1 VIVPRPALL
10 AVEELLNPLL
20 RLDPHL
26 GARLRHHAGR
36 VLALEITGLGAAV
49 FVEILPDGLRLH
61 PRPPQPPEAWVRGG
75 PASLL
80 RVAAGAPPAACG
92 VTLDGDVG
100 LVQDL
105 AEALREADP
114 DWEEALSRLTG
125 DVIAHRVGRGV
136 RDVARFLAHAGE
148 QLRLDLSEYLRDE
161 AALAA
166 DAYAVRRW
174 MDAVDALGEETARL
188 EARVR
193 RLERRAADRRR

>member
-1 VIVPRPALL
+1 MIVPRPALL

-26 GARLRHHAGR
+26 AARLGRHAGR
-36 VLALEITGLGAAV
+36 VLALEITGLGAV
-49 FVEILPDGLRLH
+49 VYVEILADGLRLH
-61 PRPPQPPEAWVRGG
+61 PQAPQPPAARVRGG

-92 VTLDGDVG
+92 VSLAGDVG

-105 AEALREADP
+105 AGALREADP
-114 DWEEALSRLTG
+114 DWEEALARLTG
-125 DVIAHRVGRGV
+125 DVIAHQVGRGV
-136 RDVARFLAHAGE
+136 RGLARFLAHAGE
-148 QLRLDLSEYLRDE
+148 QFRLDLAEYLRDE

-166 DAYAVRRW
+166 DAHAVRRW
-174 MDAVDALGEETARL
+174 MDAVDALGEETDRL

-193 RLERRAADRRR
+193 RLERRLRGGG